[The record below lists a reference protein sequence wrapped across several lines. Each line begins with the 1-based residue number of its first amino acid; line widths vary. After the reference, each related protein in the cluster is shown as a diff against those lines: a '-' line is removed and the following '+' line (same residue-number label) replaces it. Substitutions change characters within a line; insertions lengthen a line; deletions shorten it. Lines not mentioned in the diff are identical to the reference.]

1 MADGEVKIDTKL
13 DTSGLDKGLRSVK
26 NKVNNTTKDL
36 NKGAK
41 NVNGL
46 KTVFNETGGA
56 ASSFAS
62 KMGSVAE
69 SGGAVAAGITAAI
82 LAAKKYIETLKQA
95 NEAYKVQE
103 KAESALQKAAE
114 NNPYLNSESVQHLK
128 DYASEIQSISNFG
141 DEGTID
147 VMAQLATAGRTESE
161 IMKLVSAAADY
172 AAAKHISLESAV
184 QNLNKSYGGL
194 AGELGELFPEVKALT
209 AEQLKNGEAVD
220 IIAQKYKGFAQEA
233 ADSGTQTKNAFGD
246 FMESLGRLANPTFE
260 ALSQKSK
267 AFWESMTEH
276 MNNFNAALEKA
287 RETWVI
293 GGDYQWSK
301 GFVKGIN
308 EALKSVDPTKKTMYL
323 EDNAESL
330 TDENIRHLTVYLE
343 AQKKLTYDEL
353 KFLKILEKEKTHRE
367 NRAKAAAEYTQ
378 YLEKWR
384 GASKEELQT
393 RQEALIATGENIK
406 ELKAVNDLLKEVE
419 KQERENQKEQQ
430 KTADDDA
437 AEYIKANIKALQ
449 EQIKA
454 MALKASVTGEEVE
467 AGEMYNAYMQSYIDL
482 ITQSNGLITE
492 NNQAA
497 KERLA
502 TLQEWAQKAK
512 DAATEEERLAA
523 AQQAGEAALQAAESL
538 GYNSKFDEYKAR
550 EEELL
555 QMKKDINAAEI
566 EDADKK
572 RQAIE
577 NIDEELVKNRRNLW
591 NNIASEVNGY
601 SQQVEQIINDAAQM
615 ALETENNKMRAELAN
630 LEIKY
635 RKGELGE
642 EEYQKKVAEA
652 KKKGAKIQYQ
662 IEMAQWASN
671 ILAATA
677 NTAVGVTQALA
688 QGGFPAGIIMGALV
702 GAAGAVQLASIM
714 AAKPIKHFAA
724 GGFVGGINGA
734 SMGADNTTIA
744 ARSGELV
751 MNANQQRALWDMLNG
766 TGNAAGTGG
775 VNLTINNSAAN
786 LVNVQPQITR
796 GQIELMID
804 ARVNDGLKSGRFNS
818 GLNAA
823 NAGMSGEFYGI

>member
-41 NVNGL
+41 AVNGL
-46 KTVFNETGGA
+46 KTAFSETGGA

-114 NNPYLNSESVQHLK
+114 NNPYLNSESVQRLK
-128 DYASEIQSISNFG
+128 DYASEIQSVSNFG

-147 VMAQLATAGRTESE
+147 VMAQLAASGRDESE
-161 IMKLVSAAADY
+161 IMKLVAAAADY

-194 AGELGELFPEVKALT
+194 AGELGELFPEIKALT

-233 ADSGTQTKNAFGD
+233 ADSSTQTKNAFGD

-260 ALSQKSK
+260 ALSQKAK
-267 AFWESMTEH
+267 AFWNSMTEH
-276 MNNFNAALEKA
+276 MNNFNAAIEKA

-293 GGDYQWSK
+293 GGDYRWSK
-301 GFVKGIN
+301 DFVKGIN
-308 EALKSVDPTKKTMYL
+308 ENLKSIDPTKKTVYL

-330 TDENIRHLTVYLE
+330 TDENIRHITVYLE

-353 KFLKILEKEKTHRE
+353 KFLNILEKEKTHRE
-367 NRAKAAAEYTQ
+367 NRAKAAVEYTQ

-393 RQEALIATGENIK
+393 RQEALSATEYNLQ
-406 ELKAVNDLLKEVE
+406 ELKAVNDVLKEVE

-430 KTADDDA
+430 KTADNYA
-437 AEYIKANIKALQ
+437 KASNQKLQDSLKAL
-449 EQIKA
+449 EVEAKA
-454 MALKASVTGEEVE
+454 RGEEVD
-467 AGEMYNAYMQSYIDL
+467 AGEIYNVYMQSYIDL
-482 ITQSNGLITE
+482 TAKSNGLITE

-523 AQQAGEAALQAAESL
+523 AQKAGEAALQAAESL
-538 GYNSKFDEYKAR
+538 GYNSKYDEYKTR

-566 EDADKK
+566 EDADEK
-572 RQAIE
+572 RKAIE

-652 KKKGAKIQYQ
+652 KKKGAEMQYK

-751 MNANQQRALWDMLNG
+751 MNANQQRALWDMING
-766 TGNAAGTGG
+766 TGSAAGPGG
-775 VNLTINNSAAN
+775 VNLTINNNAAN

-823 NAGMSGEFYGI
+823 NAGMSGDFYGI

>member
-13 DTSGLDKGLRSVK
+13 DTSGLDKGLKDMK
-26 NKVNNTTKDL
+26 NKLDGAGKTLDA
-36 NKGAK
+36 GAK
-41 NVNGL
+41 KGKGFADNL
-46 KTVFNETGGA
+46 KGI
-56 ASSFAS
+56 SS
-62 KMGSVAE
+62 
-69 SGGAVAAGITAAI
+69 GAVASAGAVAGV
-82 LAAKKYIETLKQA
+82 AVAVKKTVDALNDCEA
-95 NEAYKVQE
+95 AYKVQRN
-103 KAESALQKAAE
+103 AEIALQQAAK
-114 NNPYLNSESVQHLK
+114 NNPYLNNESVYNLRNF
-128 DYASEIQSISNFG
+128 ASELQSMSNIG
-141 DEGTID
+141 DEQSLQ
-147 VMAQLATAGRTESE
+147 VMAQLATMGRTEE
-161 IMKLVSAAADY
+161 QIQAIMKAAADM
-172 AAAKHISLESAV
+172 SAV
-184 QNLNKSYGGL
+184 TGNSLQNVALQLNKTYSGL
-194 AGELGELFPEVKALT
+194 AGELGEANSAIRGLSKEELEAGKAI
-209 AEQLKNGEAVD
+209 D
-220 IIAQKYKGFAQEA
+220 IIAQQYNGQA
-233 ADSGTQTKNAFGD
+233 AAMADKTVQLSNAWGD
-246 FMESLGRLANPTFE
+246 FKENIGR
-260 ALSQKSK
+260 
-267 AFWESMTEH
+267 
-276 MNNFNAALEKA
+276 
-287 RETWVI
+287 
-293 GGDYQWSK
+293 GWSK
-301 GFVKGIN
+301 VTEPVKQFFINVLNDIN
-308 EALKSVDPTKKTMYL
+308 EATAKTNAIKDAEKKDKAGTSTAADKKVLLEGAQEQLDITKKTIDETMEMLNNEEKLAEKIRESRGYL
-323 EDNAESL
+323 TKATYQKSL
-330 TDENIRHLTVYLE
+330 TELQKRYEEQTKTVQQLTEEYNNLSEAEKKAADAAAAQASADER
-343 AQKKLTYDEL
+343 
-353 KFLKILEKEKTHRE
+353 
-367 NRAKAAAEYTQ
+367 KAAA
-378 YLEKWR
+378 
-384 GASKEELQT
+384 
-393 RQEALIATGENIK
+393 
-406 ELKAVNDLLKEVE
+406 
-419 KQERENQKEQQ
+419 QKRNE
-430 KTADDDA
+430 DA
-437 AEYIKANIKALQ
+437 AEYIKANTKALQ

-454 MALKASVTGEEVE
+454 MELKASVTGEEID

-482 ITQSNGLITE
+482 ITKSNGLVTE

-538 GYNSKFDEYKAR
+538 GYNSKYDEYKTR

-572 RQAIE
+572 RKAIE
-577 NIDEELVKNRRNLW
+577 KIDEELVKNRRNLW

-601 SQQVEQIINDAAQM
+601 SQQVGQIINDAAQM

-671 ILAATA
+671 ILTATA

-688 QGGFPAGIIMGALV
+688 QGGVAGIITGALV

-786 LVNVQPQITR
+786 LVTVQPQITR

-823 NAGMSGEFYGI
+823 NAGMSGDFYGI

>member
-26 NKVNNTTKDL
+26 NKLNNTSKDL

-41 NVNGL
+41 TVNGL
-46 KTVFNETGGA
+46 KTAFNETGGA

-69 SGGAVAAGITAAI
+69 SGGTVAAGITAAI

-114 NNPYLNSESVQHLK
+114 NNPYLNSESVQRLK
-128 DYASEIQSISNFG
+128 DYASEIQSVSNFG

-147 VMAQLATAGRTESE
+147 VMAQLAASGRNESE
-161 IMKLVSAAADY
+161 IMKLVAAAADY
-172 AAAKHISLESAV
+172 AAAKHISLESAA

-194 AGELGELFPEVKALT
+194 AGELGELFPEIKALT

-233 ADSGTQTKNAFGD
+233 ADSSIQSKNAFGD

-260 ALSQKSK
+260 ALSQKAE
-267 AFWESMTEH
+267 AFFQSMTEH
-276 MNNFNAALEKA
+276 MNNFNAAMEKA

-293 GGDYQWSK
+293 GGDYRWSK
-301 GFVKGIN
+301 DFVKGIN
-308 EALKSVDPTKKTMYL
+308 ENLKSIDPTKKTVYL

-330 TDENIRHLTVYLE
+330 SDENIRHITVYLD

-393 RQEALIATGENIK
+393 RQEALVATGENIK
-406 ELKAVNDLLKEVE
+406 ELKAVNDVLKEVE

-430 KTADDDA
+430 KTADDYAKDSN
-437 AEYIKANIKALQ
+437 KKLQDSLKAL
-449 EQIKA
+449 
-454 MALKASVTGEEVE
+454 EVE
-467 AGEMYNAYMQSYIDL
+467 AKARGEAVSAQDKYNVYLQSYIDL
-482 ITQSNGLITE
+482 LTKSNGLVTE

-523 AQQAGEAALQAAESL
+523 AQKAGEAALQAAESL
-538 GYNSKFDEYKAR
+538 GYNSKFDEYKTR

-566 EDADKK
+566 EDADEK
-572 RQAIE
+572 RKALE

-671 ILAATA
+671 ILTATA

-751 MNANQQRALWDMLNG
+751 MNANQQRALWDVING
-766 TGNAAGTGG
+766 TGSAAGAGG
-775 VNLTINNSAAN
+775 VNLTINNNAAN
-786 LVNVQPQITR
+786 LVTVQPQITR

>member
-13 DTSGLDKGLRSVK
+13 DTSGLDKGLKDMK
-26 NKVNNTTKDL
+26 NKLDGADKTLDT
-36 NKGAK
+36 GAK
-41 NVNGL
+41 KGKGFADNL
-46 KTVFNETGGA
+46 KGI
-56 ASSFAS
+56 SS
-62 KMGSVAE
+62 
-69 SGGAVAAGITAAI
+69 GAVASAGAVAGVAVAVKKTVDALNDCEKAYQVQRKAEIALQTAA
-82 LAAKKYIETLKQA
+82 K
-95 NEAYKVQE
+95 
-103 KAESALQKAAE
+103 
-114 NNPYLNSESVQHLK
+114 NNPYLNDESVYNLRNF
-128 DYASEIQSISNFG
+128 ASELQSMSNIG
-141 DEGTID
+141 DEQSLQ
-147 VMAQLATAGRTESE
+147 VMAQLAAMGRTEE
-161 IMKLVSAAADY
+161 QIQAIMKAAADM
-172 AAAKHISLESAV
+172 SAV
-184 QNLNKSYGGL
+184 TGNSLQNVALQLNKTYSGL
-194 AGELGELFPEVKALT
+194 AGELGEANSAIRGLSKEELEAGKAI
-209 AEQLKNGEAVD
+209 D
-220 IIAQKYKGFAQEA
+220 IIAQQYNGQA
-233 ADSGTQTKNAFGD
+233 AAMADNTVQLANAWGD
-246 FMESLGRLANPTFE
+246 FKENIGRGWNKVTKP
-260 ALSQKSK
+260 
-267 AFWESMTEH
+267 
-276 MNNFNAALEKA
+276 
-287 RETWVI
+287 
-293 GGDYQWSK
+293 
-301 GFVKGIN
+301 VKQFFLDVLNDIN
-308 EALKSVDPTKKTMYL
+308 EATAKTNAIKDAERKDKAGTSTAADKKVLLEGAQEQLDSTKKTIDETMEILNNEELLAKKVQESRGYL
-323 EDNAESL
+323 TKATYQKSL
-330 TDENIRHLTVYLE
+330 TELQKRYEEQTKTVQQLTEEYNNLSEAEKKASDAAAAQASADER
-343 AQKKLTYDEL
+343 
-353 KFLKILEKEKTHRE
+353 
-367 NRAKAAAEYTQ
+367 KAAA
-378 YLEKWR
+378 
-384 GASKEELQT
+384 
-393 RQEALIATGENIK
+393 
-406 ELKAVNDLLKEVE
+406 
-419 KQERENQKEQQ
+419 QKRNE
-430 KTADDDA
+430 DA
-437 AEYIKANIKALQ
+437 AEYIKANTKALQ

-454 MALKASVTGEEVE
+454 MELKASVTGEEID
-467 AGEMYNAYMQSYIDL
+467 AGEMYNAYMQSYINL
-482 ITQSNGLITE
+482 ITKSNGLVTE

-497 KERLA
+497 KDRLA

-523 AQQAGEAALQAAESL
+523 AQKAGEAALQAAESL
-538 GYNSKFDEYKAR
+538 GYNSKYDEYKTR

-572 RQAIE
+572 RKAIE

-601 SQQVEQIINDAAQM
+601 AQQVEQIINDAAQM

-671 ILAATA
+671 ILTATA

-688 QGGFPAGIIMGALV
+688 QGGVAGIITGALV

-786 LVNVQPQITR
+786 LVTVQPQITR

-823 NAGMSGEFYGI
+823 NAGMSGDFYGI

>member
-13 DTSGLDKGLRSVK
+13 DTSGVDKGLKDMK
-26 NKVNNTTKDL
+26 NKLDEAGKTIDT
-36 NKGAK
+36 GAK
-41 NVNGL
+41 KGKGFADSL
-46 KTVFNETGGA
+46 KGISTKAV
-56 ASSFAS
+56 ASA
-62 KMGSVAE
+62 
-69 SGGAVAAGITAAI
+69 GAVAGVAVAV
-82 LAAKKYIETLKQA
+82 KKTVDALNDCEA
-95 NEAYKVQE
+95 AYKVQRN
-103 KAESALQKAAE
+103 AEIALQQAAK
-114 NNPYLNSESVQHLK
+114 NNPYLNDESVYNLRNF
-128 DYASEIQSISNFG
+128 ASELQSMSNIG
-141 DEGTID
+141 DEQSLQ
-147 VMAQLATAGRTESE
+147 VMAQLAAMGRTEE
-161 IMKLVSAAADY
+161 QIQAIMKAAADM
-172 AAAKHISLESAV
+172 SAV
-184 QNLNKSYGGL
+184 TGNSIQNIAVQLNKTYSGL
-194 AGELGELFPEVKALT
+194 AGELGEANSAIRGLSKEELEAGKAI
-209 AEQLKNGEAVD
+209 D
-220 IIAQKYKGFAQEA
+220 IIAQQYNGQA
-233 ADSGTQTKNAFGD
+233 AAMADNTVQLSNSWGD
-246 FMESLGRLANPTFE
+246 FKENIGR
-260 ALSQKSK
+260 
-267 AFWESMTEH
+267 
-276 MNNFNAALEKA
+276 
-287 RETWVI
+287 
-293 GGDYQWSK
+293 GWSK
-301 GFVKGIN
+301 VTAPVKQFFLDVLNDIN
-308 EALKSVDPTKKTMYL
+308 EATTKTNDLSDAAKNRGSSLSTAAQTKLLLDEQTKRLSEMQKMSALNDKMRADSSAFMKLSEQEKRSYTEFMAKTSTEEIRDEMSRLKDEVR
-323 EDNAESL
+323 AL
-330 TDENIRHLTVYLE
+330 TIEYGRLST
-343 AQKKLTYDEL
+343 A
-353 KFLKILEKEKTHRE
+353 EKTAAEAAARAASEAEKKAAAEARE
-367 NRAKAAAEYTQ
+367 KAAAEYIAANTEAIEDQ
-378 YLEKWR
+378 VAAMELRAEI
-384 GASKEELQT
+384 SSEE
-393 RQEALIATGENIK
+393 I
-406 ELKAVNDLLKEVE
+406 D
-419 KQERENQKEQQ
+419 
-430 KTADDDA
+430 
-437 AEYIKANIKALQ
+437 
-449 EQIKA
+449 
-454 MALKASVTGEEVE
+454 

-482 ITQSNGLITE
+482 ITKSNGLVTE

-538 GYNSKFDEYKAR
+538 GYNSKYDEYKTR

-566 EDADKK
+566 EDADEK
-572 RQAIE
+572 RKAIE
-577 NIDEELVKNRRNLW
+577 NIDEELVNNRRNLW
-591 NNIASEVNGY
+591 NNIAIEVNGY

-652 KKKGAKIQYQ
+652 KKKGAEMQYK

-671 ILAATA
+671 ILAATV

-724 GGFVGGINGA
+724 GGFVGGMYGA

-751 MNANQQRALWDMLNG
+751 MNANQQRALWDMING

-775 VNLTINNSAAN
+775 VNLTINNNAAN

-804 ARVNDGLKSGRFNS
+804 ARVNDGLKSGRYNS

-823 NAGMSGEFYGI
+823 NAGMSGDFYGI

>member
-13 DTSGLDKGLRSVK
+13 DTSGLDKGLKDMK
-26 NKVNNTTKDL
+26 NKLDGAGKTLDA
-36 NKGAK
+36 GAK
-41 NVNGL
+41 KGKGFADNL
-46 KTVFNETGGA
+46 KGI
-56 ASSFAS
+56 SS
-62 KMGSVAE
+62 
-69 SGGAVAAGITAAI
+69 GAVASAGAVAGVAVAVKKTVDALNDCEKAYQVQRKAEIALQTAA
-82 LAAKKYIETLKQA
+82 K
-95 NEAYKVQE
+95 
-103 KAESALQKAAE
+103 
-114 NNPYLNSESVQHLK
+114 NNPYLNDESVYNLRNF
-128 DYASEIQSISNFG
+128 ASELQSMSNIG
-141 DEGTID
+141 DEQSLQ
-147 VMAQLATAGRTESE
+147 VMAQLAAMGRTEE
-161 IMKLVSAAADY
+161 QIQAIMKAAADM
-172 AAAKHISLESAV
+172 SAV
-184 QNLNKSYGGL
+184 TGNSLQNIAVQLNKTYSGL
-194 AGELGELFPEVKALT
+194 AGELGEANSAIRGLSKEELEAGKAI
-209 AEQLKNGEAVD
+209 D
-220 IIAQKYKGFAQEA
+220 IIAQQYNGQA
-233 ADSGTQTKNAFGD
+233 AAMADNTVQLANAWGD
-246 FMESLGRLANPTFE
+246 FKENIGRGWNKVTQP
-260 ALSQKSK
+260 
-267 AFWESMTEH
+267 
-276 MNNFNAALEKA
+276 
-287 RETWVI
+287 
-293 GGDYQWSK
+293 
-301 GFVKGIN
+301 VKQFFLDVLNDIN
-308 EALKSVDPTKKTMYL
+308 EATAKTNAIKDAERKDKAGTSTAADKKVLLEGAQEQLDITKKTIDETMEILNNEEKLAEKIREARGYL
-323 EDNAESL
+323 TKATYQKSL
-330 TDENIRHLTVYLE
+330 TELQKRYEEQTKTVQQLTEEYNNLSEAEKKAADAAAAQASADER
-343 AQKKLTYDEL
+343 
-353 KFLKILEKEKTHRE
+353 
-367 NRAKAAAEYTQ
+367 KAAA
-378 YLEKWR
+378 
-384 GASKEELQT
+384 
-393 RQEALIATGENIK
+393 
-406 ELKAVNDLLKEVE
+406 
-419 KQERENQKEQQ
+419 QKRNE
-430 KTADDDA
+430 DA
-437 AEYIKANIKALQ
+437 AEYIKANTKALQ

-454 MALKASVTGEEVE
+454 MELKASVTGEEID

-482 ITQSNGLITE
+482 ITKSNGLVTE

-497 KERLA
+497 KDRLA

-523 AQQAGEAALQAAESL
+523 AQKAGEAALQAAESL
-538 GYNSKFDEYKAR
+538 GYNSKYDEYKTR

-572 RQAIE
+572 RKAIE

-591 NNIASEVNGY
+591 NDIASEVNGY
-601 SQQVEQIINDAAQM
+601 AQQVEQIINDAAQM

-671 ILAATA
+671 ILTATA

-688 QGGFPAGIIMGALV
+688 QGGVAGIITGALV

-786 LVNVQPQITR
+786 LVTVQPQITR

-823 NAGMSGEFYGI
+823 NAGMSGDFYGI

>member
-13 DTSGLDKGLRSVK
+13 DTSGLDKGLKDMK
-26 NKVNNTTKDL
+26 NKLDGAGKTLDA
-36 NKGAK
+36 GAK
-41 NVNGL
+41 RGKGFADNL
-46 KTVFNETGGA
+46 KGIST
-56 ASSFAS
+56 
-62 KMGSVAE
+62 
-69 SGGAVAAGITAAI
+69 GAVASAGAVAGVAVAVKKTVAA
-82 LAAKKYIETLKQA
+82 LNDCEA
-95 NEAYKVQE
+95 AYKVQRN
-103 KAESALQKAAE
+103 AEIALQQAAK
-114 NNPYLNSESVQHLK
+114 NNPYLNDESVYNLRNF
-128 DYASEIQSISNFG
+128 ASELQSMSNIS
-141 DEGTID
+141 DEQSLQ
-147 VMAQLATAGRTESE
+147 VMTQLAAMGRTEE
-161 IMKLVSAAADY
+161 QIQAIMKAAADM
-172 AAAKHISLESAV
+172 SAV
-184 QNLNKSYGGL
+184 TGNSIQNVAVQLNKTYSGL
-194 AGELGELFPEVKALT
+194 AGELGEANSAIRGLSKEELEAGKAI
-209 AEQLKNGEAVD
+209 D
-220 IIAQKYKGFAQEA
+220 IIAQQYNGQA
-233 ADSGTQTKNAFGD
+233 AAMADNTVQLANAWGD
-246 FMESLGRLANPTFE
+246 FKENIGR
-260 ALSQKSK
+260 
-267 AFWESMTEH
+267 
-276 MNNFNAALEKA
+276 
-287 RETWVI
+287 
-293 GGDYQWSK
+293 GWSK
-301 GFVKGIN
+301 VTQPVKQFFLDVLNNIN
-308 EALKSVDPTKKTMYL
+308 EATAKTNALKDAEKKDKAGTATAADKKLLLKNAQEQLDSTKKTIDETMEILNNEELLAKKVQESRGYL
-323 EDNAESL
+323 TKATYQKSL
-330 TDENIRHLTVYLE
+330 TGLQKRYEEQTKTVQQLTEEYNNLSEAEKKAADAAAAQASADER
-343 AQKKLTYDEL
+343 
-353 KFLKILEKEKTHRE
+353 
-367 NRAKAAAEYTQ
+367 KAAA
-378 YLEKWR
+378 
-384 GASKEELQT
+384 
-393 RQEALIATGENIK
+393 
-406 ELKAVNDLLKEVE
+406 
-419 KQERENQKEQQ
+419 QKRNE
-430 KTADDDA
+430 DA
-437 AEYIKANIKALQ
+437 AEYIKANTKALQ
-449 EQIKA
+449 EQIEA
-454 MALKASVTGEEVE
+454 MELKASVTGEEID

-482 ITQSNGLITE
+482 ITKSNGLVTE

-523 AQQAGEAALQAAESL
+523 AQKAGEAALQAAESL

-566 EDADKK
+566 EDADNK
-572 RQAIE
+572 RKAIE

-591 NNIASEVNGY
+591 NDIASEVNGY
-601 SQQVEQIINDAAQM
+601 SQQVGQIINDAAQM

-630 LEIKY
+630 LELKY
-635 RKGELGE
+635 RIGELGE

-671 ILAATA
+671 ILTATA

-688 QGGFPAGIIMGALV
+688 QGGVAGIITGALV

-751 MNANQQRALWDMLNG
+751 MNANQQRALWDMING
-766 TGNAAGTGG
+766 TGSAAGPGG
-775 VNLTINNSAAN
+775 VNLTINNNAAN

>member
-13 DTSGLDKGLRSVK
+13 DTSGLDKGLKDMK
-26 NKVNNTTKDL
+26 NKLDGAGKTIDA
-36 NKGAK
+36 GAK
-41 NVNGL
+41 KGKGFADNL
-46 KTVFNETGGA
+46 KGI
-56 ASSFAS
+56 SS
-62 KMGSVAE
+62 
-69 SGGAVAAGITAAI
+69 GAVASAGAVAGV
-82 LAAKKYIETLKQA
+82 AVAVKKTVDAL
-95 NEAYKVQE
+95 NECEAAYKVQRN
-103 KAESALQKAAE
+103 AEIALQTAAK
-114 NNPYLNSESVQHLK
+114 NNPYLNDESVYNLRNF
-128 DYASEIQSISNFG
+128 ASELQSMSNIG
-141 DEGTID
+141 DEQSLQ
-147 VMAQLATAGRTESE
+147 VMAQLAAMGRTEE
-161 IMKLVSAAADY
+161 QIQAIMKAAADM
-172 AAAKHISLESAV
+172 SAV
-184 QNLNKSYGGL
+184 TGNSIQNIAVQLNKTYSGL
-194 AGELGELFPEVKALT
+194 AGELGE
-209 AEQLKNGEAVD
+209 
-220 IIAQKYKGFAQEA
+220 
-233 ADSGTQTKNAFGD
+233 
-246 FMESLGRLANPTFE
+246 ANS
-260 ALSQKSK
+260 A
-267 AFWESMTEH
+267 
-276 MNNFNAALEKA
+276 
-287 RETWVI
+287 
-293 GGDYQWSK
+293 
-301 GFVKGIN
+301 
-308 EALKSVDPTKKTMYL
+308 
-323 EDNAESL
+323 
-330 TDENIRHLTVYLE
+330 IRGL
-343 AQKKLTYDEL
+343 
-353 KFLKILEKEKTHRE
+353 
-367 NRAKAAAEYTQ
+367 
-378 YLEKWR
+378 
-384 GASKEELQT
+384 SKEEL
-393 RQEALIATGENIK
+393 EAGKAIEIIAQQYNGQAAAMADNTVQLANAWGDFKENIGRGWNK
-406 ELKAVNDLLKEVE
+406 VTQPVKQFFLDILNDINESTAKTNDLKDASGKRNAGTATSADTKIILDDAQQQLDSTKKAIDETMEILNSEELLAKKVQESRGYVTKATYQKSLTALQKRYEEQTKTVQQLTEEYNNLSEAE
-419 KQERENQKEQQ
+419 KKAADAAAAQASADERKAAAQKRNE
-430 KTADDDA
+430 DA
-437 AEYIKANIKALQ
+437 AEYIKANTKALQ

-454 MALKASVTGEEVE
+454 MELKASVTGEEID

-482 ITQSNGLITE
+482 ITKSNGLVTE

-497 KERLA
+497 KDRLA

-523 AQQAGEAALQAAESL
+523 AQKAGEAALQAAESL

-566 EDADKK
+566 EDADEK
-572 RQAIE
+572 RKAIE

-601 SQQVEQIINDAAQM
+601 SQQVGQIINDAAQM

-671 ILAATA
+671 ILTATA

-688 QGGFPAGIIMGALV
+688 QGGVAGIITGALV

-714 AAKPIKHFAA
+714 AAKPIIHIAA
-724 GGFVGGINGA
+724 GGFVRGINGA

-786 LVNVQPQITR
+786 LVTVQPQITR

>member
-13 DTSGLDKGLRSVK
+13 DTSGVDKGL
-26 NKVNNTTKDL
+26 KDL
-36 NKGAK
+36 NKKLDDAGKSIDNAGKKSKTLNTNLGGIGKGAI
-41 NVNGL
+41 
-46 KTVFNETGGA
+46 A
-56 ASSFAS
+56 AA
-62 KMGSVAE
+62 
-69 SGGAVAAGITAAI
+69 GAVAGVAVAV
-82 LAAKKYIETLKQA
+82 KKTVDAL
-95 NEAYKVQE
+95 NDCE
-103 KAESALQKAAE
+103 KAYQVQRKAEIALQTVAK
-114 NNPYLNSESVQHLK
+114 NNPYLNDESVYNLRAF
-128 DYASEIQSISNFG
+128 ASELQSMSEIG
-141 DEGTID
+141 DEQSLQ
-147 VMAQLATAGRTESE
+147 VMAQLAAMGRTEE
-161 IMKLVSAAADY
+161 QIQAIMKAAADMAAVTGEDIASAVTKLNATLNGNAGMLGRQVTAINNLTKEELESGRAIEIVAQQYNGSAAAMADNTVQLANAWGDFKENIGRGWNKVTQPVKQFFLDILNDINELTTKTNDLKDASGKRNAGTATSADTKIILDDAQQQLDSTKKAIDETMEILNNEELLAKKVQY
-172 AAAKHISLESAV
+172 SRGYVTKATYQKSLTALQKRYEEQTKTVQQLTEEYNNLSEAEKKAADAAAAQASA
-184 QNLNKSYGGL
+184 
-194 AGELGELFPEVKALT
+194 EE
-209 AEQLKNGEAVD
+209 
-220 IIAQKYKGFAQEA
+220 
-233 ADSGTQTKNAFGD
+233 
-246 FMESLGRLANPTFE
+246 
-260 ALSQKSK
+260 
-267 AFWESMTEH
+267 
-276 MNNFNAALEKA
+276 
-287 RETWVI
+287 
-293 GGDYQWSK
+293 
-301 GFVKGIN
+301 
-308 EALKSVDPTKKTMYL
+308 
-323 EDNAESL
+323 
-330 TDENIRHLTVYLE
+330 
-343 AQKKLTYDEL
+343 
-353 KFLKILEKEKTHRE
+353 
-367 NRAKAAAEYTQ
+367 KAAA
-378 YLEKWR
+378 LKKR
-384 GASKEELQT
+384 DEE
-393 RQEALIATGENIK
+393 AT
-406 ELKAVNDLLKEVE
+406 
-419 KQERENQKEQQ
+419 
-430 KTADDDA
+430 
-437 AEYIKANIKALQ
+437 EYIKANEKALQ

-454 MALKASVTGEEVE
+454 MELKASVTGEEID

-482 ITQSNGLITE
+482 ITKSNGLVTE

-538 GYNSKFDEYKAR
+538 GYNSKFDEYKTR

-572 RQAIE
+572 REAIE

-601 SQQVEQIINDAAQM
+601 SQQVGQIINDAAQM

-671 ILAATA
+671 ILTATA

-688 QGGFPAGIIMGALV
+688 QGGVAGIITGALV

-751 MNANQQRALWDMLNG
+751 MNANQQRALWDMING
-766 TGNAAGTGG
+766 TGSAAGAGG
-775 VNLTINNSAAN
+775 VNLTINNNAAN

>member
-1 MADGEVKIDTKL
+1 MEIL
-13 DTSGLDKGLRSVK
+13 
-26 NKVNNTTKDL
+26 NNEEL
-36 NKGAK
+36 LAK
-41 NVNGL
+41 
-46 KTVFNETGGA
+46 
-56 ASSFAS
+56 
-62 KMGSVAE
+62 
-69 SGGAVAAGITAAI
+69 
-82 LAAKKYIETLKQA
+82 
-95 NEAYKVQE
+95 KVQE
-103 KAESALQKAAE
+103 SRGYLTKASYQKSLTGLQKRYEEQTKTVQQLTEEYNNLSEAEKKAA
-114 NNPYLNSESVQHLK
+114 
-128 DYASEIQSISNFG
+128 D
-141 DEGTID
+141 
-147 VMAQLATAGRTESE
+147 
-161 IMKLVSAAADY
+161 AAA
-172 AAAKHISLESAV
+172 AQASA
-184 QNLNKSYGGL
+184 
-194 AGELGELFPEVKALT
+194 
-209 AEQLKNGEAVD
+209 
-220 IIAQKYKGFAQEA
+220 
-233 ADSGTQTKNAFGD
+233 
-246 FMESLGRLANPTFE
+246 
-260 ALSQKSK
+260 
-267 AFWESMTEH
+267 
-276 MNNFNAALEKA
+276 
-287 RETWVI
+287 
-293 GGDYQWSK
+293 
-301 GFVKGIN
+301 
-308 EALKSVDPTKKTMYL
+308 
-323 EDNAESL
+323 
-330 TDENIRHLTVYLE
+330 DER
-343 AQKKLTYDEL
+343 
-353 KFLKILEKEKTHRE
+353 
-367 NRAKAAAEYTQ
+367 KAAA
-378 YLEKWR
+378 
-384 GASKEELQT
+384 
-393 RQEALIATGENIK
+393 
-406 ELKAVNDLLKEVE
+406 
-419 KQERENQKEQQ
+419 QKRNE
-430 KTADDDA
+430 DA
-437 AEYIKANIKALQ
+437 AEYIKANTKALQ
-449 EQIKA
+449 EQIEA
-454 MALKASVTGEEVE
+454 MELKASVTGEEID

-482 ITQSNGLITE
+482 ITKSNGLVTE

-538 GYNSKFDEYKAR
+538 GYNSKYDEYKTR

-572 RQAIE
+572 RKAIE

-601 SQQVEQIINDAAQM
+601 SQQVGQIINDAAQM

-652 KKKGAKIQYQ
+652 KKKGAEMQYK

-688 QGGFPAGIIMGALV
+688 QGGVAGIITGALV

-751 MNANQQRALWDMLNG
+751 MNANQQRALWDMING
-766 TGNAAGTGG
+766 TGSAAGAGG
-775 VNLTINNSAAN
+775 VNLTINNNAAN

>member
-13 DTSGLDKGLRSVK
+13 DNSGLDKGLKDMK
-26 NKVNNTTKDL
+26 NKLNDAGKQADATAKK
-36 NKGAK
+36 NKGLADSLK
-41 NVNGL
+41 NLN
-46 KTVFNETGGA
+46 A
-56 ASSFAS
+56 
-62 KMGSVAE
+62 
-69 SGGAVAAGITAAI
+69 GAVASAGAVAGV
-82 LAAKKYIETLKQA
+82 AVAVKKTVDALNDCEA
-95 NEAYKVQE
+95 AYKVQRN
-103 KAESALQKAAE
+103 AEIALQQAAK
-114 NNPYLNSESVQHLK
+114 NNPYLNNESVYNLRNF
-128 DYASEIQSISNFG
+128 ASELQSMSNIG
-141 DEGTID
+141 DEQSLQ
-147 VMAQLATAGRTESE
+147 VMAQLAAMGRTEE
-161 IMKLVSAAADY
+161 QIQAIMKAAADM
-172 AAAKHISLESAV
+172 SAV
-184 QNLNKSYGGL
+184 TGNSIQNIAVQLNKTYSGL
-194 AGELGELFPEVKALT
+194 AGELGEANSAIRGLSKDELEAGKAI
-209 AEQLKNGEAVD
+209 D
-220 IIAQKYKGFAQEA
+220 IIAQQYNGQA
-233 ADSGTQTKNAFGD
+233 AAMADNTVQLANAWGD
-246 FMESLGRLANPTFE
+246 FKENIGRGWNKVTKP
-260 ALSQKSK
+260 
-267 AFWESMTEH
+267 
-276 MNNFNAALEKA
+276 
-287 RETWVI
+287 
-293 GGDYQWSK
+293 
-301 GFVKGIN
+301 VKQFFLDVLNDIN
-308 EALKSVDPTKKTMYL
+308 EATAKTNAIKDAERKDKAGTSTAADKKVLLEGAQEQLDITKKTIDETMEILNNEEKLAEKIREARGYL
-323 EDNAESL
+323 TKATYQKSL
-330 TDENIRHLTVYLE
+330 TELQKRYEEQTKTVQQLTEEYNNLSEAEKKAADAAAAQASADER
-343 AQKKLTYDEL
+343 
-353 KFLKILEKEKTHRE
+353 
-367 NRAKAAAEYTQ
+367 KAAA
-378 YLEKWR
+378 
-384 GASKEELQT
+384 
-393 RQEALIATGENIK
+393 
-406 ELKAVNDLLKEVE
+406 
-419 KQERENQKEQQ
+419 QKRNE
-430 KTADDDA
+430 DA
-437 AEYIKANIKALQ
+437 AEYIKANTKALQ

-454 MALKASVTGEEVE
+454 MELKASVTGEEID
-467 AGEMYNAYMQSYIDL
+467 AGEMYNAYMQSYINL
-482 ITQSNGLITE
+482 ITKSNGLVTE

-497 KERLA
+497 KDRLA

-538 GYNSKFDEYKAR
+538 GYNSKYDEYKTR

-572 RQAIE
+572 RKAIE

-591 NNIASEVNGY
+591 NDIASEVNGY
-601 SQQVEQIINDAAQM
+601 AQQVEQIINDAAQM

-671 ILAATA
+671 ILTATA

-688 QGGFPAGIIMGALV
+688 QGGVAGIITGALV

-766 TGNAAGTGG
+766 TGSAAGAGG

-786 LVNVQPQITR
+786 LVTVQPQITR

-823 NAGMSGEFYGI
+823 NAGMSGDFYGI

>member
-1 MADGEVKIDTKL
+1 MVDGEVKIDTKL
-13 DTSGLDKGLRSVK
+13 DTNGLDKGLKDMK
-26 NKVNNTTKDL
+26 NKLDGAGKTIDA
-36 NKGAK
+36 GAK
-41 NVNGL
+41 KGKGFADNL
-46 KTVFNETGGA
+46 KGIST
-56 ASSFAS
+56 
-62 KMGSVAE
+62 
-69 SGGAVAAGITAAI
+69 GAVAAAAGVAGVAVAVKKTVDV
-82 LAAKKYIETLKQA
+82 LNDCAAAYRVQQNAEEALQVAAK
-95 NEAYKVQE
+95 
-103 KAESALQKAAE
+103 
-114 NNPYLNSESVQHLK
+114 NNPYLDSESVYNLRNF
-128 DYASEIQSISNFG
+128 ASELQSLSEIG
-141 DEGTID
+141 DEVSLQ
-147 VMAQLATAGRTESE
+147 VMSQLAATGRNEE
-161 IMKLVSAAADY
+161 QIMQIMSAAADMAAVTGHDLASAAQQLNATLNGNAGLLGRQIGAINDLTKEELENGRAIELVAKQY
-172 AAAKHISLESAV
+172 KGVAAATADVEVQLSNAWGDFKENIGRGWQNVTQPVKQFFLDVLNDINEATAKTNAIKDAERKDKAGTSTAADKKALLEDA
-184 QNLNKSYGGL
+184 QNRLTQLQKLNKSYVN
-194 AGELGELFPEVKALT
+194 ETVKT
-209 AEQLKNGEAVD
+209 
-220 IIAQKYKGFAQEA
+220 
-233 ADSGTQTKNAFGD
+233 
-246 FMESLGRLANPTFE
+246 
-260 ALSQKSK
+260 
-267 AFWESMTEH
+267 
-276 MNNFNAALEKA
+276 
-287 RETWVI
+287 
-293 GGDYQWSK
+293 
-301 GFVKGIN
+301 VKT
-308 EALKSVDPTKKTMYL
+308 L
-323 EDNAESL
+323 
-330 TDENIRHLTVYLE
+330 
-343 AQKKLTYDEL
+343 
-353 KFLKILEKEKTHRE
+353 
-367 NRAKAAAEYTQ
+367 
-378 YLEKWR
+378 
-384 GASKEELQT
+384 EELQT
-393 RQEALIATGENIK
+393 EWDSKYGKMNPRMRRERGAPARPTSTGTDNKKGGAYLEAAAQENEKEIARLE
-406 ELKAVNDLLKEVE
+406 KEVE
-419 KQERENQKEQQ
+419 RLTNQYTELKDAEDKAAEAAQ
-430 KTADDDA
+430 AAADA
-437 AEYIKANIKALQ
+437 ADKKAAAQKRNDEAVTYINANTKALQ

-454 MALKASVTGEEVE
+454 MQLKASVTGEEID

-482 ITQSNGLITE
+482 ITKSNGLVTE

-523 AQQAGEAALQAAESL
+523 AQKAGEAALQAAESL

-566 EDADKK
+566 EDAAKK
-572 RQAIE
+572 QKAIE

-601 SQQVEQIINDAAQM
+601 AQQVEQIINDAAQM

-671 ILAATA
+671 ILTATA

-688 QGGFPAGIIMGALV
+688 QGGVAGIITGALV

-766 TGNAAGTGG
+766 TGSAAGAGG
-775 VNLTINNSAAN
+775 VNLTINNNAAN

-804 ARVNDGLKSGRFNS
+804 ARVNDGLKSGRYNS

-823 NAGMSGEFYGI
+823 NAGMSGDFYGI

>member
-1 MADGEVKIDTKL
+1 MADGEVKIETKL
-13 DTSGLDKGLRSVK
+13 DTSGLDEGL
-26 NKVNNTTKDL
+26 KDL
-36 NKGAK
+36 RISLESLG
-41 NVNGL
+41 VETS
-46 KTVFNETGGA
+46 KTKKELEDFNEELDKTKKKRREDAKEKEKQKKSNKSLNDTLKEIKSNISANTVGY
-56 ASSFAS
+56 
-62 KMGSVAE
+62 
-69 SGGAVAAGITAAI
+69 VAAGVAIKKIADAINDCEAAYI
-82 LAAKKYIETLKQA
+82 VQRNAEIALQQAAK
-95 NEAYKVQE
+95 
-103 KAESALQKAAE
+103 
-114 NNPYLNSESVQHLK
+114 NNPYLNDESVDNLRNF
-128 DYASEIQSISNFG
+128 ASELQSMSNIG
-141 DEGTID
+141 DEQSLQ
-147 VMAQLATAGRTESE
+147 VMAQLAAMGRTEE
-161 IMKLVSAAADY
+161 QIQAIMKAAADM
-172 AAAKHISLESAV
+172 SAV
-184 QNLNKSYGGL
+184 TGNSIQNVAVQLNKTYSGL
-194 AGELGELFPEVKALT
+194 AGELGEANSQIRGLTKEELEAGKAI
-209 AEQLKNGEAVD
+209 D
-220 IIAQKYKGFAQEA
+220 IIAQQYNGQA
-233 ADSGTQTKNAFGD
+233 AAMADVNVQLSNSWGD
-246 FMESLGRLANPTFE
+246 FKENIGRGWNKVTQP
-260 ALSQKSK
+260 
-267 AFWESMTEH
+267 
-276 MNNFNAALEKA
+276 
-287 RETWVI
+287 
-293 GGDYQWSK
+293 
-301 GFVKGIN
+301 VKQFFLDVLNDIN
-308 EALKSVDPTKKTMYL
+308 EATAKTNALKDAERKDKAGTATAADKKLLLKDAQQQLDSTKKTIDETMEILNNEELLAKKVQESRGYL
-323 EDNAESL
+323 TKASYQKSL
-330 TDENIRHLTVYLE
+330 TGLQKRYEEQTKTVQQLTEEYNNLSKAE
-343 AQKKLTYDEL
+343 KKAAD
-353 KFLKILEKEKTHRE
+353 
-367 NRAKAAAEYTQ
+367 AKAA
-378 YLEKWR
+378 
-384 GASKEELQT
+384 
-393 RQEALIATGENIK
+393 
-406 ELKAVNDLLKEVE
+406 
-419 KQERENQKEQQ
+419 QKGN
-430 KTADDDA
+430 DDA
-437 AEYIKANIKALQ
+437 AKYIKANTEALQ

-454 MALKASVTGEEVE
+454 MELKASVTGEEID

-482 ITQSNGLITE
+482 ITKSNGLVTE
-492 NNQAA
+492 NNTAA

-523 AQQAGEAALQAAESL
+523 AQKAGEAALQAAESL
-538 GYNSKFDEYKAR
+538 GYNSKFDEYKTR

-566 EDADKK
+566 EDADEK
-572 RQAIE
+572 RKAIE

-601 SQQVEQIINDAAQM
+601 SQQVGQIINDAAQM

-671 ILAATA
+671 ILTATA

-688 QGGFPAGIIMGALV
+688 QGGVAGIITGALV

-751 MNANQQRALWDMLNG
+751 MNANQQRALWDMING
-766 TGNAAGTGG
+766 TGSAAGAGG
-775 VNLTINNSAAN
+775 VNLTINNNAAN

>member
-13 DTSGLDKGLRSVK
+13 DTDGLNEGLKDLKVKLNNLGVETEKETKKEKEFNEELDKTADVAEKAEKSVEKTSKKSK
-26 NKVNNTTKDL
+26 NFGEILKTIKEKVNGTTIA
-36 NKGAK
+36 GI
-41 NVNGL
+41 
-46 KTVFNETGGA
+46 
-56 ASSFAS
+56 
-62 KMGSVAE
+62 
-69 SGGAVAAGITAAI
+69 AVAASI
-82 LAAKKYIETLKQA
+82 KKTVDALNDCEA
-95 NEAYKVQE
+95 AYKVQRN
-103 KAESALQKAAE
+103 AEIALQQAAK
-114 NNPYLNSESVQHLK
+114 NNPYLNDESVYNLRNF
-128 DYASEIQSISNFG
+128 ASELQSMSNIG
-141 DEGTID
+141 DEQSLQ
-147 VMAQLATAGRTESE
+147 VMAQLAAMGRTEE
-161 IMKLVSAAADY
+161 QIQAIMKAAADM
-172 AAAKHISLESAV
+172 SAV
-184 QNLNKSYGGL
+184 TGNSIQNIAVQLNKTYSGL
-194 AGELGELFPEVKALT
+194 AGELGEANSAIRGLSKEELEAGKAI
-209 AEQLKNGEAVD
+209 D
-220 IIAQKYKGFAQEA
+220 IIAQQYNGQA
-233 ADSGTQTKNAFGD
+233 AAMADNTVQLANAWGD
-246 FMESLGRLANPTFE
+246 FKENIGR
-260 ALSQKSK
+260 
-267 AFWESMTEH
+267 
-276 MNNFNAALEKA
+276 
-287 RETWVI
+287 
-293 GGDYQWSK
+293 GWSK
-301 GFVKGIN
+301 VTQPVKQFFLDVLNNIN
-308 EALKSVDPTKKTMYL
+308 EATAKTNAIKDAERKDKAGTATAADKKVLLEGAQEQLDSTKKTIDETMEILNNEELLAKKVQESRGYL
-323 EDNAESL
+323 TKATYQKSL
-330 TDENIRHLTVYLE
+330 TGLQKRYEEQTKTVQQLTEEYNNLSEAEKKAADAAAAQASADER
-343 AQKKLTYDEL
+343 
-353 KFLKILEKEKTHRE
+353 
-367 NRAKAAAEYTQ
+367 KAAA
-378 YLEKWR
+378 
-384 GASKEELQT
+384 
-393 RQEALIATGENIK
+393 
-406 ELKAVNDLLKEVE
+406 
-419 KQERENQKEQQ
+419 QKRNE
-430 KTADDDA
+430 DA
-437 AEYIKANIKALQ
+437 AEYIKANTKALQ

-454 MALKASVTGEEVE
+454 MELKASVTGEEID

-482 ITQSNGLITE
+482 ITKSNGLVTE

-538 GYNSKFDEYKAR
+538 GYNSKYDEYKTR

-572 RQAIE
+572 RKAIE

-601 SQQVEQIINDAAQM
+601 SQQVGQIINDAAQM

-652 KKKGAKIQYQ
+652 KKKGAEMQYK

-688 QGGFPAGIIMGALV
+688 QGGVAGIITGALV

-724 GGFVGGINGA
+724 GGVVGGMNGA

-744 ARSGELV
+744 ARTGEMI

-786 LVNVQPQITR
+786 LVTVQPQITR

-823 NAGMSGEFYGI
+823 NAGMSGDFYGI

>member
-13 DTSGLDKGLRSVK
+13 DTSGLDKGLKKMK
-26 NKVNNTTKDL
+26 NKLDGAGKTLDA
-36 NKGAK
+36 GAK
-41 NVNGL
+41 KGKGFADNL
-46 KTVFNETGGA
+46 KGI
-56 ASSFAS
+56 SS
-62 KMGSVAE
+62 
-69 SGGAVAAGITAAI
+69 GAVASAGAVAGV
-82 LAAKKYIETLKQA
+82 AVAVKKTVDALNDCEA
-95 NEAYKVQE
+95 AYKVQR
-103 KAESALQKAAE
+103 KAEIALQTAAK
-114 NNPYLNSESVQHLK
+114 NNPYLNDESVYNLRNF
-128 DYASEIQSISNFG
+128 ASELQSMSNIG
-141 DEGTID
+141 DEQSLQ
-147 VMAQLATAGRTESE
+147 VMAQLAAMGRTEE
-161 IMKLVSAAADY
+161 QIQAIMKAAADM
-172 AAAKHISLESAV
+172 SAV
-184 QNLNKSYGGL
+184 TGNSIQNIAVQLNKTYSGL
-194 AGELGELFPEVKALT
+194 AGELGEANSAIRGLSKEELEAGKAI
-209 AEQLKNGEAVD
+209 D
-220 IIAQKYKGFAQEA
+220 IIAQQYNGQA
-233 ADSGTQTKNAFGD
+233 AAMADNTVQLANAWGD
-246 FMESLGRLANPTFE
+246 FKENIGRGWNKVTKP
-260 ALSQKSK
+260 
-267 AFWESMTEH
+267 
-276 MNNFNAALEKA
+276 
-287 RETWVI
+287 
-293 GGDYQWSK
+293 
-301 GFVKGIN
+301 VKQFFLDVLNDIN
-308 EALKSVDPTKKTMYL
+308 EATAKTNAIKDAERKDKAGTATAADKKVLLEGAQEQLDITKKTIDETMEILNNEEKLAEKIREARGYL
-323 EDNAESL
+323 TKATYQKSL
-330 TDENIRHLTVYLE
+330 TELQKRYEEQTKTVQQLTEEYNNLSEAEKKAADAAAAQASADER
-343 AQKKLTYDEL
+343 
-353 KFLKILEKEKTHRE
+353 
-367 NRAKAAAEYTQ
+367 KAAA
-378 YLEKWR
+378 
-384 GASKEELQT
+384 
-393 RQEALIATGENIK
+393 
-406 ELKAVNDLLKEVE
+406 
-419 KQERENQKEQQ
+419 QKRNE
-430 KTADDDA
+430 DA
-437 AEYIKANIKALQ
+437 AEYIKANTKALQ

-454 MALKASVTGEEVE
+454 MELKASVTGEEID

-482 ITQSNGLITE
+482 LTKSNGLVTE

-538 GYNSKFDEYKAR
+538 GYNSKYDEYKTR

-572 RQAIE
+572 RKAIE

-591 NNIASEVNGY
+591 NDIASEVNGY
-601 SQQVEQIINDAAQM
+601 AQQVEQIINDAAQM

-671 ILAATA
+671 ILTATA

-688 QGGFPAGIIMGALV
+688 QGGVAGIITGALV

-775 VNLTINNSAAN
+775 VNLTINNNAAN

-823 NAGMSGEFYGI
+823 NAGMSGDFYGI